1 MVEIIV
7 QQKCSYLIHIS
18 YICLKI
24 LSKKWIMISDYVK
37 LRIKERKSRNKEYLK
52 NNLVLLLYSTQRK
65 TIVNRNLLSRDV
77 PNCGAQP
84 KIK

>member
-1 MVEIIV
+1 
-7 QQKCSYLIHIS
+7 
-18 YICLKI
+18 
-24 LSKKWIMISDYVK
+24 MISDYVK